1 MSRRSRRAEACL
13 GPTARSR
20 VEGMAQPASVYQ
32 IASSWLRLCEPPQD
46 PLSEADLSLIW
57 QGQRFPPEALTT
69 ADGRAVEVVNP
80 GRRGGGSGP
89 DFVDA
94 VVRLDGVE
102 RRGDVEL
109 HLRASAFHGHGH
121 DRDPA
126 YTNLALHVVYQAD
139 ERETRL
145 QNGELTPVAAFAPW
159 LAGRAQELESWL
171 QAPAIW
177 QQPCRDA
184 TSRLGDAAV
193 RAALEAA
200 GARRFATRAAKLKT
214 QAEVLGPEEALWR
227 ALLDTLGVGG
237 DREGFRRL
245 AAAFPASLAHAVT
258 DLGAALAYA
267 AGLGPPAVGE
277 EQTLPAPLQ
286 PPLRAFGR
294 PANRPGLRLAG
305 LAALTKRAD
314 GQTGRQAGAQEDGP
328 LSEMALAT
336 VAMNLG
342 TMEPSNQ
349 ASKVPGG
356 KYRARRLVAAWQ
368 APPGIG
374 PGRAQELL
382 VNAVLPFAA
391 ARGLPRQALEAL
403 RRLPASPAYGK
414 TAFLE
419 SNLRPRKGRI
429 ARNALQSQGLLDYVA
444 HWCSQDGCG
453 RCPLSPPRPTTPDN
467 R

>member
-1 MSRRSRRAEACL
+1 
-13 GPTARSR
+13 
-20 VEGMAQPASVYQ
+20 MAQPASVYQ

-102 RRGDVEL
+102 RHGDVEL
-109 HLRASAFHGHGH
+109 HVRASAFHGHGH

-145 QNGELTPVAAFAPW
+145 QNGDLTPVAAFAPW

-177 QQPCRDA
+177 QHPCRDA
-184 TSRLGDAAV
+184 TSRLGAAAV
-193 RAALEAA
+193 RAALETA
-200 GARRFATRAAKLKT
+200 GERRFAARAARLRT
-214 QAEVLGPEEALWR
+214 QVEGLGAEEALWR
-227 ALLDTLGVGG
+227 ALLETLGVGG
-237 DREGFRRL
+237 DRAGFRRL
-245 AAAFPASLAHAVT
+245 AAAFPASLAHAVR

-267 AGLGPPAVGE
+267 AGLQPAKLGE
-277 EQTLPAPLQ
+277 EPTLPAPLQ
-286 PPLRAFGR
+286 PPLRAVGR

-305 LAALTKRAD
+305 LATLVKRAD
-314 GQTGRQAGAQEDGP
+314 GQASKRANGQGEGP
-328 LSEMALAT
+328 LSQMALAS
-336 VAMNLG
+336 VGMNSG
-342 TMEPSNQ
+342 PSEPPNQ
-349 ASKVPGG
+349 GAKVPGG
-356 KYRARRLVAAWQ
+356 KDPAHRLVAAWS

-391 ARGLPRQALEAL
+391 ARGLPRLALEAL
-403 RRLPASPAYGK
+403 RRLPAPPAYGK

-419 SNLRPRKGRI
+419 SNLRPEKGRI

-444 HWCSQDGCG
+444 QWCSQDGCG
-453 RCPLSPPRPTTPDN
+453 RCPLSPPPPSN
-467 R
+467 PAKA